1 MAEVITIKYFE
12 KTPHI
17 SQVLTGFCK
26 SGVIRKYKL
35 DVQDHSDDAQYP
47 HKIAVLEVEFKGRI
61 LVYDVLDGYNDP
73 EAIAYFLE
81 KCDFYFKRSF
91 SKNKNSELSLPC
103 IEKMHPLGFNYHVS
117 CCNHPYDKHAWKE
130 NIKKLLKRDYNGWCN
145 TYYKTKRFE
154 QKPKYK
160 KDGFKVVFLTR
171 LWQQEECL
179 TGKEN
184 KEREYINEMRIE
196 ILRELKNLPEID
208 FVGGLSDNDLAR
220 EMAPDV
226 IIEPEFTDRKNYL
239 KLMKSSDICIGSMG
253 LFESIGWKT
262 GEYIAASKAI
272 INEKLHYEVP
282 GYFVNGKNYIEFSS
296 AEECVNAVKE
306 LVKNPDRIYS
316 MKLENNNYY
325 NNFLRPDRLI
335 ENSLNIAGLL

>member
-1 MAEVITIKYFE
+1 M
-12 KTPHI
+12 
-17 SQVLTGFCK
+17 
-26 SGVIRKYKL
+26 
-35 DVQDHSDDAQYP
+35 
-47 HKIAVLEVEFKGRI
+47 
-61 LVYDVLDGYNDP
+61 
-73 EAIAYFLE
+73 
-81 KCDFYFKRSF
+81 
-91 SKNKNSELSLPC
+91 
-103 IEKMHPLGFNYHVS
+103 
-117 CCNHPYDKHAWKE
+117 
-130 NIKKLLKRDYNGWCN
+130 
-145 TYYKTKRFE
+145 
-154 QKPKYK
+154 
-160 KDGFKVVFLTR
+160 
-171 LWQQEECL
+171 
-179 TGKEN
+179 
-184 KEREYINEMRIE
+184 
-196 ILRELKNLPEID
+196 
-208 FVGGLSDNDLAR
+208 GGLSDNDLAR